1 MSAETLSDR
10 LRRLVSV
17 VITPTGR
24 FLNSM
29 GISPDVITFIG
40 LFVVALGSWRLSE
53 GDWNTALIILVLG
66 LPLDMLDG
74 ATARAYGK
82 FRPFG
87 SFLDSTLDRYA
98 DGLIF
103 GAIALYFA
111 RIDDYLMTMVAIT
124 ALHGTLMVSYIRA
137 KAESLN
143 VECKVGLFS
152 RVERLLMLLATWFGW
167 IAFGDD
173 AIAVGITILAI
184 GTQYTAIQRMY
195 HVSRQLHIKAAQEGK
210 IEA

>member
-1 MSAETLSDR
+1 MLEETLSDR
-10 LRRLVSV
+10 LRGIVSV

-24 FLNSM
+24 FLNSL
-29 GISPDVITFIG
+29 GISPDVITFVG
-40 LFVVALGSWRLSE
+40 LAVVALGSWRLSE
-53 GDWNTALIILVLG
+53 GDWTSAVIILALG

-111 RIDDYLMTMVAIT
+111 RIDDYLMTMIAIS

-152 RVERLLMLLATWFGW
+152 RVERLLVLLATWFGW

-173 AIAVGITILAI
+173 AIGVGIVILAL
-184 GTQYTAIQRMY
+184 GTQYTALQRMY
-195 HVSRQLHIKAAQEGK
+195 HVSRQLHLKAKLEGK
-210 IEA
+210 LES